1 MVYIGIRKNNRR
13 ENVKKHL
20 SLRMSGWHTNNHT
33 QPVKKNWFP
42 EASSRALKELHQ
54 IRITK

>member
-33 QPVKKNWFP
+33 RPVKKTGFQK
-42 EASSRALKELHQ
+42 RAAEL
-54 IRITK
+54 